1 MSIKSELSVLK
12 VNIQNAKDKLYTN
25 LTEKGVTD
33 ITTAS
38 TLNELADSVSGITT
52 GTTSGSGGGNP
63 FDVIGYTALPQ
74 YIQDGINYTVNKCY
88 DSQGNL
94 IKKDFKNDREIIYA
108 PKFDTS
114 NITDMQSMFGGCV
127 SLKYVPEYDTSNVTT
142 MYAMFRNC
150 AKLESVIT
158 SNWNTSQVRNM
169 SSMFDGCGTIKML
182 DLTSFDTSNVSDMSS
197 TFNNCVSLI
206 SLDLSSWNTSKVIT
220 MSYMFQRCENLETL
234 DISNF
239 DTSNSSGFSNFF
251 YNCYKLKKVDGYIS
265 LKSNDST
272 TIQFNYHSGDVPLR
286 KFAIKD
292 LGHNENN
299 QQLQMSYAKVW
310 GVDSDDVPDA
320 RQSLVDSLITYSFD
334 RAYAGYNVM
343 NIRLSTNTKAV
354 LTEDEIAQITAKGF
368 TIA

>member
-1 MSIKSELSVLK
+1 MSIKSELTILK
-12 VNIQNAKDKLYTN
+12 TNIQNAKDKLYTN

-52 GTTSGSGGGNP
+52 GTTSGSGGNP

-88 DSQGNL
+88 DSQGNI
-94 IKKDFKNDREIIYA
+94 IKKDFRNDREIIYA

-142 MYAMFRNC
+142 MYGMFSNC

-158 SNWNTSQVRNM
+158 SNWNTSQVTNM
-169 SSMFDGCGTIKML
+169 SGMFSDCGTIKML
-182 DLTSFDTSNVSDMSS
+182 DLSSFDTSNVTEMGS

-220 MSYMFQRCENLETL
+220 MNYMFQHCEKLETL

-239 DTSNSSGFSNFF
+239 DTSNSSGFTNFF
-251 YNCYKLKKVDGYIS
+251 YYCYKLKKVDGYIS
-265 LKSNDST
+265 LKSDNST
-272 TIQFNYHSGDVPLR
+272 INQFNYHNGDVALR

-343 NIRLSTNTKAV
+343 NIRLSTNTKAL
-354 LTEDEIAQITAKGF
+354 LTESEIAQITAKGF

>member
-12 VNIQNAKDKLYTN
+12 VNIQNAKNKLYTN
-25 LTEKGVTD
+25 LVDKGVTD

-38 TLNELADSVSGITT
+38 TLDAMADSVSGITT
-52 GTTSGSGGGNP
+52 GTTSGSGGNP

-88 DSQGNL
+88 DSQGNI
-94 IKKDFKNDREIIYA
+94 IKKNFRNDRDIIYA

-114 NITDMQSMFGGCV
+114 NITDMKSMFANCI
-127 SLKYVPEYDTSNVTT
+127 SLKYVPEYDTSKVTD
-142 MYAMFRNC
+142 MYGMFSSC

-158 SNWNTSQVRNM
+158 SNWNTSNVTNM
-169 SSMFDGCGTIKML
+169 SGLFSDCNTIKML
-182 DLTSFDTSNVSDMSS
+182 DLRSFDTSNVTEMGS
-197 TFNNCVSLI
+197 TFNSCVSLI

-220 MSYMFQRCENLETL
+220 MNYMFQKCENLETL

-239 DTSNSSGFSNFF
+239 DTSNSSGFTNFF
-251 YNCYKLKKVDGYIS
+251 YYCYKLKKVDGYIS
-265 LKSNDST
+265 LKSDNST
-272 TIQFNYHSGDVPLR
+272 TNQFNYHNGDVALR

-320 RQSLVDSLITYSFD
+320 RQSLVDSLLTYSFD
-334 RAYAGYNVM
+334 RKSAGYNVM
-343 NIRLSTNTKAV
+343 NIRLSTDTKAV
-354 LTEDEIAQITAKGF
+354 LTESEIAQITAKGY